1 MTLEPTTELVLF
13 EATPL
18 PAIVPNSKYARAAI
32 KRCMTAWQRVFDA
45 SMAEM
50 AADPEIDDHYFDD
63 VGAAFDASP
72 AYCKALPALVG
83 QDGIRDFI
91 ACVAQGILIKAIPEK
106 RANQLLYAA
115 QVALASLNSEQK
127 HRKTA

>member
-1 MTLEPTTELVLF
+1 MTPESTSEL
-13 EATPL
+13 APAKAGPL
-18 PAIVPNSKYARAAI
+18 PAIDSNSKHTRAAI
-32 KRCMTAWQRVFDA
+32 KRCMAAWQRAFDA